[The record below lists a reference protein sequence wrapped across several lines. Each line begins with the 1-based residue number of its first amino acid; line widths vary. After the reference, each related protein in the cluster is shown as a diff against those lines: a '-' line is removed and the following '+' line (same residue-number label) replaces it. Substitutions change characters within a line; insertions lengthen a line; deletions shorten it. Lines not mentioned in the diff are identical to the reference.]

1 MAIEAGLDPLFG
13 VSIRIDVSMMACGM
27 ASVGVPPAASK
38 LMGKHLADII
48 VSAELGITAKIIGRL
63 EQKTLMSQRLVTK
76 SGELNVGFEGYFLVA
91 ITARLGSDYIV
102 SVAAVGEARITI
114 ANDNEISINAAELS
128 FESEVYLKPMQL
140 KVSIKAT
147 ALVIFSKS
155 RSKTWK
161 LWKEDKNIWKSN
173 RHVLVDF
180 NKLKAAKAA
189 KAAKRKNAKK

>member
-38 LMGKHLADII
+38 LMGKQLADII